1 MKKEKE
7 TIEIGKVAALYRY
20 PVKSMRGQSLEA
32 VEVGWHGF
40 LGDRRYA
47 FVKTG
52 NKSRFPW
59 LTAREIPT
67 LIRYVPNFADPADPT
82 ASVIMVQTPEGHEI
96 EIEDEALLTEVQALY
111 GKAAHLVQSNRGNF
125 DSLTV
130 SMITTA
136 TLETLGQHLDS
147 QFEGRQFRQ
156 NIVIENLDGE
166 PFAEESWL
174 GSALV
179 FGEGEEAVRLRANK
193 RIKRCMMVNLDPDT
207 GQQNPAILREIVQ
220 TRELCL
226 GIFGTPQQIGQVRVG
241 DKVQL
246 VRG

>member
-7 TIEIGKVAALYRY
+7 ITHIGKVAALYRY

-67 LIRYVPNFADPADPT
+67 LVRYVPSFVDPADPT
-82 ASVIMVQTPEGHEI
+82 TSVIMVQTPDGLEI
-96 EIEDEALLTEVQALY
+96 EVEAEELLAEVQTLY
-111 GKAAHLVQSNRGNF
+111 GKAAHLAQSNRGNF
-125 DSLTV
+125 DSL
-130 SMITTA
+130 SLSIITTA
-136 TLETLGQHLDS
+136 TLQTLGQHLDS

-166 PFAEESWL
+166 PFAEERWL
-174 GSALV
+174 GGALV
-179 FGEGEEAVRLRANK
+179 FGEGEEAVRIRANK
-193 RIKRCMMVNLDPDT
+193 RIKRCMMVNLDPET
-207 GQQNPAILREIVQ
+207 GKQNPAILREIVQ

-226 GIFGTPQQIGQVRVG
+226 GIHGTSQQIGQLRVG
-241 DKVQL
+241 DRVRL
-246 VRG
+246 VRN